1 MSFDPVQA
9 LHERFSR
16 AIGAAFPEH
25 AGADPLITPSK
36 NPKFGDFQSNAAM
49 PLGKALGKNPREV
62 AQAIVKHLDVTGLA
76 DPVTEASIAGPGF
89 INVTLRADALADL
102 LGRLDTPSLGL
113 EPPAPGEARTV
124 VVDLCGVNLA
134 KQMHVG
140 HLRAVIIGDAI
151 ARVLER
157 LGQRVIRQNHVGD
170 WGLPIAMVTAKLM
183 RLEAQGRDIGAL
195 DLDALEKLYREAQ
208 RECDADERGLAAAV
222 KYDLGPK
229 VMAEVGVQV
238 ADARE
243 CMAEAKATLVRL
255 QAHDPA
261 TVAVWKRIADV
272 TMRACLATCA
282 RLGADVREEHS
293 AGESSYAEE
302 LAPLVADLVRRGV
315 TEESEGALV
324 IRVEGFEEP
333 CIIRK
338 SDGGFLYATTD
349 LAGIRRRVQKFG
361 AERVVY
367 CVDAR
372 QGLHF
377 KLVFG
382 AAHKAG
388 LDRVP
393 RHSEAGASGV
403 PRHSEAGALSA
414 SSKTAP
420 VNSDSRL
427 GEAGYPEAGYPASL
441 EHAAFGM
448 VMGPDGRPYKTRSGE
463 NVKLWDL
470 LDEARERAAAAVA
483 AKSPDLSGAE
493 RGAIAE
499 AVGIAAI
506 KYADLSN
513 DRVKDYIFD
522 FDRMLGFE
530 GNTGPYL
537 LYALVRIRSIFR
549 KAGSG
554 TGGPP
559 VKTGAIVIAAPEE
572 KTLALTLLRFPGV
585 VRGVAASLE
594 PHRLCQYLFDLAGA
608 FSGFFTNCP
617 VLQAPD
623 EATRASRLRLC
634 AITERVL
641 AEGLG
646 LLGIPTL
653 ERM

>member
-1 MSFDPVQA
+1 MKSLESFDPVQILQQRFASAIA
-9 LHERFSR
+9 L
-16 AIGAAFPEH
+16 AFP
-25 AGADPLITPSK
+25 ARADAEPLITAGK

-49 PLGKALGKNPREV
+49 PLGKLIGKTPREV
-62 AQAIVKHLDVTGLA
+62 AQEIVKHLRIDDIA
-76 DPVTEASIAGPGF
+76 DAPTEASIAGPGF
-89 INVTLRADALADL
+89 VNVMLKSSALADL
-102 LGRLDTPSLGL
+102 LGRLDTSALGL
-113 EPPAPGEARTV
+113 EALAPGDVQTIA
-124 VVDLCGVNLA
+124 VDLCGVNLA

-151 ARVLER
+151 ARVFER
-157 LGQRVIRQNHVGD
+157 LGHKVIRQNHVGD
-170 WGLPIAMVTAKLM
+170 WGLPIAMVTAKLIDLESRGENLAKISLDSLE
-183 RLEAQGRDIGAL
+183 RLYKAAQ
-195 DLDALEKLYREAQ
+195 K
-208 RECDADERGLAAAV
+208 ECNADERGLAAVV

-229 VMAEVGVQV
+229 AMAEIGTQV
-238 ADARE
+238 EEARGF
-243 CMAEAKATLVRL
+243 MANAKATLLRL
-255 QAHDPA
+255 QAHDAP
-261 TVAVWKRIADV
+261 TVAVWKRIADL
-272 TMRACLATCA
+272 TMEACLATCA
-282 RLGADVREEHS
+282 RLGADVTAAYS

-302 LAPLVADLVRRGV
+302 LVPLVDDLIKRGV
-315 TEESEGALV
+315 TEVSEGALV
-324 IRVEGFEEP
+324 IRVEGFAEP

-388 LDRVP
+388 LDAP
-393 RHSEAGASGV
+393 AGQVANPS
-403 PRHSEAGALSA
+403 LSTE
-414 SSKTAP
+414 SH
-420 VNSDSRL
+420 RL
-427 GEAGYPEAGYPASL
+427 GEPAYLKRASL

-448 VMGPDGRPYKTRSGE
+448 VLGADGKPYKTRSGE
-463 NVKLWDL
+463 NVKLSEL
-470 LDEARERAAAAVA
+470 LDESVTRAAAAISE
-483 AKSPDLSGAE
+483 KNPDMCEDE
-493 RGAIAE
+493 RRQIAE

-506 KYADLSN
+506 KYVDLSN

-522 FDRMLGFE
+522 FDRMLAFE

-549 KAGSG
+549 KAESG
-554 TGGPP
+554 GGGGGGGGGGPA
-559 VKTGAIVIAAPEE
+559 VKTGAIIIAAPEE
-572 KTLALTLLRFPGV
+572 KALALTLLRYPGV
-585 VRGVAASLE
+585 VRSVAQSLE
-594 PHRLCQYLFDLAGA
+594 PHRLCQYLFDVAGA
-608 FSGFFTNCP
+608 FSSFFTNCP

-623 EATRASRLRLC
+623 EATKHSRLRLC

-646 LLGIPTL
+646 LLGIKTL